1 VSGLGYSTLLA
12 QAGLNGLVIGAM
24 YMLMAVG
31 FTLVFGIMRVVNF
44 AHGEFYM
51 LGAFTAFF
59 AYVHWEM
66 PFIVCL
72 AIAALT
78 IGILGMLIERA
89 LIQPFRSDE
98 MSGMIAT
105 LAISVIIQNGA
116 VLLLGPA
123 PRAMPDIVRGT
134 LAIGPFSFPWSRLLV
149 IAAAALIFIVF
160 WLFMERTRL
169 GRAMRAVAQDTE
181 TALIQGIRVNYIYPL
196 AFGISVALAALA
208 GALMGPIFSVSPFIG
223 LTPMLKA
230 FVVVILG
237 GLGSVPGA
245 VVGGL
250 LLGLIESF
258 TATIWGSL
266 VSDILQLLLVILI
279 LLVRPSGLLG
289 QREA

>member
-1 VSGLGYSTLLA
+1 MDYSILLA
-12 QAGLNGLVIGAM
+12 QAALNGLVIGAM

-31 FTLVFGIMRVVNF
+31 FTLTFGIMRVVNF

-59 AYVHWEM
+59 TYVYWEM
-66 PFIVCL
+66 PFVVCM
-72 AIAALT
+72 AIAAVT
-78 IGILGMLIERA
+78 VGILGMLIERT

-116 VLLLGPA
+116 VLLWGPS
-123 PRAMPDIVRGT
+123 PRAMPDIVTGT
-134 LAIGPFSFPWSRLLV
+134 LAVGPFSFPWSRLVV
-149 IAAAALIFIVF
+149 IVAAALIFAAF
-160 WLFMERTRL
+160 WLFMQRTRL

-181 TALIQGIRVNYIYPL
+181 TALLQGIRVNYIYPL
-196 AFGISVALAALA
+196 AFGLSVALAALA
-208 GALMGPIFSVSPFIG
+208 GALMGPVFSVSPFVG

-250 LLGLIESF
+250 LLGMIESF
-258 TATIWGSL
+258 TATIFGSL

-279 LLVRPSGLLG
+279 LLVRPAGLLG

>member
-1 VSGLGYSTLLA
+1 LDYSILLA
-12 QAGLNGLVIGAM
+12 QAALNGLVIGAM

-31 FTLVFGIMRVVNF
+31 FTLTFGIMRVVNF

-59 AYVHWEM
+59 TYVYWEM
-66 PFIVCL
+66 PFVVCM
-72 AIAALT
+72 AIAAVT
-78 IGILGMLIERA
+78 VGILGMLIERT

-116 VLLLGPA
+116 VLLWGPS
-123 PRAMPDIVRGT
+123 PRAMPDIVTGT
-134 LAIGPFSFPWSRLLV
+134 LAVGPFSFPWSRLVV
-149 IAAAALIFIVF
+149 IVAAALIFAAF
-160 WLFMERTRL
+160 WLFMQRTRL

-181 TALIQGIRVNYIYPL
+181 TALLQGIRVNYIYPL
-196 AFGISVALAALA
+196 AFGLSVALAALA
-208 GALMGPIFSVSPFIG
+208 GALMGPVFSVSPFVG

-250 LLGLIESF
+250 FLGMIESF
-258 TATIWGSL
+258 TATIFGSL

-279 LLVRPSGLLG
+279 LLVRPAGLLG

>member
-1 VSGLGYSTLLA
+1 LDYSILLA
-12 QAGLNGLVIGAM
+12 QAALNGLVIGAM

-31 FTLVFGIMRVVNF
+31 FTLTFGIMRVVNF

-51 LGAFTAFF
+51 LGAFAGFF
-59 AYVHWEM
+59 TYVQWEM
-66 PFIVCL
+66 PFVVCL
-72 AIAALT
+72 AIAAVT
-78 IGILGMLIERA
+78 VGILGMLIERT

-116 VLLLGPA
+116 VLLWGPS
-123 PRAMPDIVRGT
+123 PRAMPDIVTGT
-134 LAIGPFSFPWSRLLV
+134 LAIGPFSFPWSRLVV
-149 IAAAALIFIVF
+149 IVAAALIFVAF
-160 WLFMERTRL
+160 WLFMQRTRL

-181 TALIQGIRVNYIYPL
+181 TALLQGIRVNTIYPL
-196 AFGISVALAALA
+196 AFGLSVALAALA
-208 GALMGPIFSVSPFIG
+208 GALMGPVFSVSPFVG

-250 LLGLIESF
+250 MLGMIESF
-258 TATIWGSL
+258 TATIFGSL

-279 LLVRPSGLLG
+279 LLVRPAGLLG

>member
-1 VSGLGYSTLLA
+1 LDYSILLA
-12 QAGLNGLVIGAM
+12 QAALNGLVIGAM

-31 FTLVFGIMRVVNF
+31 FTLTFGIMRVVNF

-51 LGAFTAFF
+51 LGAFAGFF
-59 AYVHWEM
+59 TYVQWEM
-66 PFIVCL
+66 PFVVCL
-72 AIAALT
+72 AIAAVT
-78 IGILGMLIERA
+78 VGILGMLIERT

-116 VLLLGPA
+116 VLLWGPS
-123 PRAMPDIVRGT
+123 PRAMPDIVTGT
-134 LAIGPFSFPWSRLLV
+134 LAIGPFSFPWSRLVV
-149 IAAAALIFIVF
+149 IVAAALIFVAF
-160 WLFMERTRL
+160 WLFMQRTRL

-181 TALIQGIRVNYIYPL
+181 TALLQGIRVNYIYPL
-196 AFGISVALAALA
+196 AFGLSVALAALA
-208 GALMGPIFSVSPFIG
+208 GALMGPVFSVSPFVG

-250 LLGLIESF
+250 MLGMIESF
-258 TATIWGSL
+258 TATIFGSL

-279 LLVRPSGLLG
+279 LLVRPAGLLG

>member
-1 VSGLGYSTLLA
+1 LDYSILLA
-12 QAGLNGLVIGAM
+12 QALLNGLVIGAM

-51 LGAFTAFF
+51 LGAFTGFF
-59 AYVHWEM
+59 TYVYWDM
-66 PFIVCL
+66 PFVACL
-72 AIAALT
+72 IIAAL
-78 IGILGMLIERA
+78 IVGILGMLVERT
-89 LIQPFRSDE
+89 LIQPFRADE

-116 VLLLGPA
+116 VLLWGPV
-123 PRAMPDIVRGT
+123 PRAMPDIVTGT
-134 LAIGPFSFPWSRLLV
+134 LAIGPFSFPWSRLVV
-149 IAAAALIFIVF
+149 IAAAALIFVVF
-160 WLFMERTRL
+160 WIFMQRTRL

-208 GALMGPIFSVSPFIG
+208 GALMGPVFSVSPFVG

-250 LLGLIESF
+250 MLGMIESF
-258 TATIWGSL
+258 TATTFGSL

-279 LLVRPSGLLG
+279 LLVRPAGLLG

>member
-1 VSGLGYSTLLA
+1 VSGLSYSTLLA

-51 LGAFTAFF
+51 LGAFAAFF
-59 AYVHWEM
+59 TYVHWEM

-78 IGILGMLIERA
+78 IGILGMLIERT

-181 TALIQGIRVNYIYPL
+181 TALIQGIRVNYMYPL

>member
-1 VSGLGYSTLLA
+1 LDYSILLA
-12 QAGLNGLVIGAM
+12 QAALNGLVIGAM

-51 LGAFTAFF
+51 LGAFAGFF
-59 AYVHWEM
+59 TYVQWEM
-66 PFIVCL
+66 PFVVCL
-72 AIAALT
+72 VIAAVT
-78 IGILGMLIERA
+78 VGILGMLIERT

-105 LAISVIIQNGA
+105 LAISVIIQNAA
-116 VLLLGPA
+116 VLLWGPA
-123 PRAMPDIVRGT
+123 PRAMPDIVTGT
-134 LAIGPFSFPWSRLLV
+134 LAVGPFSFPWSRLVV
-149 IAAAALIFIVF
+149 IAAAALIFVVF
-160 WLFMERTRL
+160 WLFMQRTRL

-181 TALIQGIRVNYIYPL
+181 TALLQGIRVNTIYPL
-196 AFGISVALAALA
+196 AFGMSVALAALA
-208 GALMGPIFSVSPFIG
+208 GALMGPVFSVSPFVG

-250 LLGLIESF
+250 LLGMIESF
-258 TATIWGSL
+258 TATIFGSL

-279 LLVRPSGLLG
+279 LLVRPAGLLG